1 MIILISYKAEYDIF
15 VGKERITPWL
25 IRGFSNKNTYITI
38 SPKVQ
43 QLKLISY
50 KVSGV
55 ERIHRRIIGKKKKK
69 ISPNVQQ
76 RTKRRLLNGGERSRP
91 ARGPA
96 NKTRPKIGGH
106 YRRVTKLGSVI
117 ARYDIAGRSHKSPL
131 ARCAL
136 LPSRRLIMRP

>member
-1 MIILISYKAEYDIF
+1 MDSWFFQLKY
-15 VGKERITPWL
+15 T
-25 IRGFSNKNTYITI
+25 TI

-50 KVSGV
+50 KVGGI
-55 ERIHRRIIGKKKKK
+55 ERIHRRIIVWKKIT
-69 ISPNVQQ
+69 ISPNVPQ

-131 ARCAL
+131 ARSLRSLAL
-136 LPSRRLIMRP
+136 TSIDNVPVKHISCSLLAVAGTPSSGGRI